1 MLSWKYGPCLTRQP
15 SDAPVLCP
23 MVPELSCSRHVL
35 YFYGMSDKNE
45 TPPLYARFHGV
56 LWMYCPNCGTQ
67 LRQQTNAR
75 GPWTTQC
82 TRADCKRVWAF
93 GIAVRPVMAG
103 AHEVPSDHIFPPAR
117 WVQERWR
124 RGQNLNVLDLKSSS

>member
-1 MLSWKYGPCLTRQP
+1 
-15 SDAPVLCP
+15 
-23 MVPELSCSRHVL
+23 
-35 YFYGMSDKNE
+35 MSDKNE

-75 GPWTTQC
+75 GPGTTQC

-103 AHEVPSDHIFPPAR
+103 AHEVTQGSHLPTGTVGARALASRSEPEHTGPPGPVVSFR
-117 WVQERWR
+117 NGFLPV
-124 RGQNLNVLDLKSSS
+124 GC